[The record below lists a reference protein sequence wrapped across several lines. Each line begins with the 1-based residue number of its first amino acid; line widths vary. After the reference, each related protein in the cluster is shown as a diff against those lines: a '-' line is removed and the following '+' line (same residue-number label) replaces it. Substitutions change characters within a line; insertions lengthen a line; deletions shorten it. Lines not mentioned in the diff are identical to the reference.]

1 MITLNCQETVI
12 VMKTGFQL
20 SFFCIVFVFCIC
32 IFVGKVIS
40 SQVPQPTQEQ
50 SQIFNFN
57 TEQISQTKF
66 YPKKGA

>member
-12 VMKTGFQL
+12 VIKTGFQL
-20 SFFCIVFVFCIC
+20 SFFWIAFDFYIC

-50 SQIFNFN
+50 SFEMSNF
-57 TEQISQTKF
+57 
-66 YPKKGA
+66 YHGANLSN